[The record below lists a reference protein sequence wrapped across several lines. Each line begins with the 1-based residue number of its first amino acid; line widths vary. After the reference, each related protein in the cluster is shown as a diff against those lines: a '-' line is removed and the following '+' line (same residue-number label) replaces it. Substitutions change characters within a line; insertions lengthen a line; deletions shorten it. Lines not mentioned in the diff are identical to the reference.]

1 VIADIVNV
9 LFMVLTIAV
18 FIRVLLSWVPNID
31 PRNPAIEFLFGITEP
46 ILAPIRSIMPKTMMF
61 DFSPM
66 IAIFV
71 LQAVRSVLIQNLPQ

>member
-1 VIADIVNV
+1 MIADVVNV

-31 PRNPAIEFLFGITEP
+31 PRNPGIEFLYGITEP

-71 LQAVRSVLIQNLPQ
+71 LQAVRSVLVSNLQ

>member
-1 VIADIVNV
+1 VIADFVN
-9 LFMVLTIAV
+9 LFFMVLTIAV

-31 PRNPAIEFLFGITEP
+31 PRNPGIAFLYGITEP
-46 ILAPIRSIMPKTMMF
+46 ILAPIRSIMPRTMMF

-71 LQAVRSVLIQNLPQ
+71 LQALRSVIISNLPN

>member
-1 VIADIVNV
+1 VIADVVNIT
-9 LFMVLTIAV
+9 FMVLTIAV

-31 PRNPAIEFLFGITEP
+31 PRNPAIEFLYGITEP
-46 ILAPIRSIMPKTMMF
+46 ILAPIRSIMPKTLMF

-71 LQAVRSVLIQNLPQ
+71 LQAIRSVLIRNLPQ

>member
-1 VIADIVNV
+1 VIADVVNI
-9 LFMVLTIAV
+9 LFLVLTIAV

-31 PRNPAIEFLFGITEP
+31 PRNPGIEFLYGITEP

-71 LQAVRSVLIQNLPQ
+71 LQAINRVLVNYLR

>member
-1 VIADIVNV
+1 MIADFVN
-9 LFMVLTIAV
+9 LFFMVLTIAV

-31 PRNPAIEFLFGITEP
+31 PRNPGIAFLYGITEP
-46 ILAPIRSIMPKTMMF
+46 ILAPIRSIMPRTMMF

-71 LQAVRSVLIQNLPQ
+71 LQAVRSVLLSNLPK

>member
-1 VIADIVNV
+1 MIADVVSI

-31 PRNPAIEFLFGITEP
+31 PRNPGIEFLYGITEP
-46 ILAPIRSIMPKTMMF
+46 ILAPIRSIMPKSMMF

-71 LQAVRSVLIQNLPQ
+71 LQAVRSVVVKSLQ